1 MKKSYVRIAAAG
13 ALWGLL
19 SLFFGVLSA
28 AGLTSPQAVGV
39 RTVCAAVVLWV
50 WLLVRN
56 PRALRLKRL
65 SHLWYF
71 VGTGMVSLAFFNS
84 CYFICIER
92 STIGLAALLLYTAPV
107 FVMLFSAVLFGEHL
121 TRRKLVALV
130 LTVLGC
136 GLATGALTGGLSV
149 APDALA
155 FGLASG
161 IGYALYT
168 IFGKFAL
175 RDYDSQTITAYT
187 MLFASLGILPLAQPV
202 AAARIVF
209 SSPSMAVMAISG
221 GVLCTVLPYLLYT
234 KGLKQVDA
242 GRASIIACIEPVV
255 AALVGM
261 AWFGEPLVWGRVA
274 GMALV
279 LLAIAL
285 LNLPVSST
293 AAPKVVKKQ
302 KTVP

>member
-39 RTVCAAVVLWV
+39 RTACATVVLWV

-56 PRALRLKRL
+56 PHALRLKRL

-92 STIGLAALLLYTAPV
+92 STVGLAALLLYTAPV

-149 APDALA
+149 SPDALA

-175 RDYDSQTITAYT
+175 RDYGSQTITAYT
-187 MLFASLGILPLAQPV
+187 MLFASLGILPLAQPID
-202 AAARIVF
+202 AARIVF
-209 SSPSMAVMAISG
+209 SSLSMAVMAISG
-221 GVLCTVLPYLLYT
+221 GVLCTVLPYLFYT
-234 KGLKQVDA
+234 KGLEQVDA

-261 AWFGEPLVWGRVA
+261 TWFGEPLVWGRVA

>member
-1 MKKSYVRIAAAG
+1 M
-13 ALWGLL
+13 
-19 SLFFGVLSA
+19 
-28 AGLTSPQAVGV
+28 
-39 RTVCAAVVLWV
+39 
-50 WLLVRN
+50 
-56 PRALRLKRL
+56 
-65 SHLWYF
+65 
-71 VGTGMVSLAFFNS
+71 
-84 CYFICIER
+84 
-92 STIGLAALLLYTAPV
+92 
-107 FVMLFSAVLFGEHL
+107 
-121 TRRKLVALV
+121 
-130 LTVLGC
+130 
-136 GLATGALTGGLSV
+136 
-149 APDALA
+149 
-155 FGLASG
+155 
-161 IGYALYT
+161 
-168 IFGKFAL
+168 

-187 MLFASLGILPLAQPV
+187 MLFASLGILPLAQPID
-202 AAARIVF
+202 AARIVF